1 MKRDTGRSMSEMS
14 LSTTAASQ
22 LANLVPMAI
31 TIKETHKEKEGST
44 DSYVSYQ
51 INTKVICCSICLVV
65 CFVYVNVV
73 VVDWPH

>member
-1 MKRDTGRSMSEMS
+1 MKRDTSRSLSELS

-22 LANLVPMAI
+22 LANLVPMTI

-51 INTKVICCSICLVV
+51 INTKVMCSFYLFGCLVGLRQRSGR
-65 CFVYVNVV
+65 
-73 VVDWPH
+73 